1 MPDAASSAFAATTV
15 VLSRCAEV
23 GPACAAA
30 LRAQVAREAAVV
42 LLGAGV
48 APGGVE
54 AVALPDPSGPAV
66 AGAFAEVVERHGPVG
81 TLVTVPGHGVARS
94 VVRTAA
100 DDPFDEHLDHELGLV
115 HRAVRAVAPGMV
127 AARGGRIVL
136 VSSTTALAGAPWET
150 AHGAAMAGLV
160 GLARSAARELA
171 SSAVTVNVVLA
182 GAIDTEHLRSVRDR
196 DARGAAAV
204 AGAVAATPVR
214 RLGTPADVA
223 DAVAFLASP
232 EAAYLT
238 GVVLPVD
245 GGLAMGIG

>member
-1 MPDAASSAFAATTV
+1 MPDRPDLAAAPAV

-23 GPACAAA
+23 GPACAAE
-30 LRAQVAREAAVV
+30 LVVAGSPARVVV
-42 LLGAGV
+42 LLGAGE
-48 APGGVE
+48 APPGVRLASVDADDPA
-54 AVALPDPSGPAV
+54 AVAAV
-66 AGAFAEVVERHGPVG
+66 LEVIAAEHGPIA

-94 VVRTAA
+94 VARSAD
-100 DDPFDEHLDHELGLV
+100 DDPFDEHVNRELHVV

-127 AARGGRIVL
+127 AARRGRIVL
-136 VSSTTALAGAPWET
+136 VSATTALAGAPWET

-160 GLARSAARELA
+160 GLARSAARDLA
-171 SSAVTVNVVLA
+171 GADVTVNVVLA
-182 GAIDTEHLRSVRDR
+182 GAIDTEHLRAVRDR
-196 DARGAAAV
+196 DRRGAEAV

-223 DAVAFLASP
+223 GAVGFFASA
-232 EAAYLT
+232 EASYLT